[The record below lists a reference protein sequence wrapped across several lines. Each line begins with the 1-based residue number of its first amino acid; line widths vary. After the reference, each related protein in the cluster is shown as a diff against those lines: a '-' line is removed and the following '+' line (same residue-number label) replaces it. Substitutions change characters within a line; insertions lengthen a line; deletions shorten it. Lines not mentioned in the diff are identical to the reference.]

1 MLRFL
6 SAGLLAL
13 AASLAPVAQAQ
24 APASPPA
31 QAALPGVQKPL
42 RVLFIGNSLT
52 FWTDIPK
59 RVAAVAAATGRKTQI
74 ESVAFPSYSLEDHWR
89 DGRALEAIRKG
100 WDVVVLQQ
108 GTSAHDEGRQEL
120 IDWSRRFA
128 KPIRDAG
135 AKPAMYQVWPL
146 ADRPKEFPAVIES
159 YRQAAKAIDA
169 VLIPAGEAW
178 LRALNKE
185 PRLKLY
191 ADGIHPSSFGSDI
204 ASLTIYL
211 SLFPAGPQEF
221 DEAFV
226 AKVGKALE
234 IPTDRRDLFF
244 DAATLAIDSPLLI
257 K

>member
-1 MLRFL
+1 MHRFL
-6 SAGLLAL
+6 AAALLVFAAAL
-13 AASLAPVAQAQ
+13 APFAQAQ
-24 APASPPA
+24 APA
-31 QAALPGVQKPL
+31 QAALPGTDKPL

-59 RVAAVAAATGRKTQI
+59 RVAAVAAATGRKSRI
-74 ESVAFPSYSLEDHWR
+74 EMVAFPSFSLEDHWR
-89 DGRALEAIRKG
+89 DGRALEAIKKG

-108 GTSAHDEGRQEL
+108 GTSATDEGRKEL
-120 IDWSRRFA
+120 IDDARRFA

-135 AKPAMYQVWPL
+135 AKPALYQVWPL

-159 YRQAAKAIDA
+159 YRQAAKEVDGL
-169 VLIPAGEAW
+169 LIPAGEAW
-178 LRALNKE
+178 LRALNKD

-191 ADGIHPSSFGSDI
+191 GDGIHPSSFGSDI

-226 AKVGKALE
+226 AKIARALE
-234 IPTDRRDLFF
+234 IPADRRDLFF
-244 DAATLAIDSPLLI
+244 DAATLAIDSPLVI

>member
-1 MLRFL
+1 MRRFL
-6 SAGLLAL
+6 SAVLLAF
-13 AASLAPVAQAQ
+13 ATALAPAAHAQA
-24 APASPPA
+24 PA
-31 QAALPGVQKPL
+31 QAALPGTQKAL
-42 RVLFIGNSLT
+42 RVLFVGNSLT

-74 ESVAFPSYSLEDHWR
+74 ESVAFPSFSLEDHWR
-89 DGRALEAIRKG
+89 DGRALAAIKKG

-108 GTSAHDEGRQEL
+108 GTSAHDEGRKEL
-120 IDWSRRFA
+120 IDFARRFA

-135 AKPAMYQVWPL
+135 AQPALYQVWPQ
-146 ADRPKEFPAVIES
+146 ADRPKEFTAVIQS
-159 YRQAAKAIDA
+159 YRLAAKEIDGL
-169 VLIPAGEAW
+169 LIPAGEAW

-226 AKVGKALE
+226 AKISKALE
-234 IPTDRRDLFF
+234 IPADRRDLFF
-244 DAATLAIDSPLLI
+244 DAATLAIDSPLVI